1 MPHFRTLLINSIFGA
16 ARAIGAGRETQ
27 ENEVGYDVH
36 SVGEL
41 KRLLTALASDKT
53 TFDAAVFSTH
63 GNEGRIFFDGESLS
77 PYKLY
82 KDFFPDRAAL
92 SGLFP
97 KSNARILFAGCNVG
111 EGDESWKFLLA
122 AARTFL
128 GNGGETIGWTSV
140 GFAVPFGLRD
150 GHVVHLWGDTRQ
162 VRNMGGHS
170 FRFYE
175 NWKLIERNG
184 LPRPPAAVSNA
195 FA

>member
-1 MPHFRTLLINSIFGA
+1 MAHYKTLLINSIFGA

-27 ENEVGYDVH
+27 DGEVGYDVH
-36 SVGEL
+36 SVNEL
-41 KRLLTALASDKT
+41 RNLLRALVADKT
-53 TFDAAVFSTH
+53 TFGAAVFSTH
-63 GNEGRIFFDGESLS
+63 GNKGKIFFEGESLTA
-77 PYKLY
+77 YKLQEHFY
-82 KDFFPDRAAL
+82 NDKTDF
-92 SGLFP
+92 SSLFP
-97 KSNARILFAGCNVG
+97 ASNSRILFAGCNVAEDD
-111 EGDESWKFLLA
+111 EGWRFLFL

-128 GNGGETIGWTSV
+128 GNGGETIGWTSA

-175 NWKLIERNG
+175 NWKMIESG
-184 LPRPPAAVSNA
+184 GFPTPPPALARA